1 MGVVGMVTAEA
12 VMATDVALRQDAQ
25 VDLHVAA
32 ALRHAAVVDLHAVAV
47 AGTVA
52 VDAANPL
59 TSKLRPRP
67 LQLTDWWGLS
77 LVGIWLRRENQNN
90 RR

>member
-47 AGTVA
+47 
-52 VDAANPL
+52 DAANPL